1 MSYFNSDRNREAA
14 NLRNYHEGLAEINA
28 PRTDMAQLKHTRG
41 PDPIGE
47 DLAWLKQGLLIGL
60 SFAAIALVTHF
71 RAWEWAETIIEG
83 VR

>member
-1 MSYFNSDRNREAA
+1 MSNFNSQRDREEA
-14 NLRNYHEGLAEINA
+14 NLRNYHDGLADINA
-28 PRTDMAQLKHTRG
+28 PRPDMAQLMQTRG

-47 DLAWLKQGLLIGL
+47 DLVWLKQGFLIGL
-60 SFAAIALVTHF
+60 SIAAIALVTHF